1 MLMIKKL
8 NTTIQHKDMYHD
20 IYQVACNG

>member
-1 MLMIKKL
+1 MLMVKKL
-8 NTTIQHKDMYHD
+8 NTTIKYKDMYHE